1 MSSEQIILPSL
12 RPLVTSSLQ
21 SQMGFMM
28 CSIGIVGD
36 VTEIEQYNKDLMS
49 HLLLSVN
56 LYHLF
61 LY

>member
-12 RPLVTSSLQ
+12 RPLVTSSLRN
-21 SQMGFMM
+21 QMGFMM
-28 CSIGIVGD
+28 CSIGISGD
-36 VTEIEQYNKDLMS
+36 VTEIEQYNKGLMS